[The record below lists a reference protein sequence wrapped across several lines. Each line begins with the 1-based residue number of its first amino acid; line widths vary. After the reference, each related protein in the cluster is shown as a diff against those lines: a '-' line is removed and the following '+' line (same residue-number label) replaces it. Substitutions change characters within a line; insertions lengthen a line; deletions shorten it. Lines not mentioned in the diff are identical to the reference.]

1 MAGTGFRAVRART
14 LLCYGPE
21 LQPTSMKA
29 EPWDG
34 RDPQWID
41 AQKDLAYWALLRA
54 PLHRKNARIE
64 KNLWSSR
71 LDQVLRD
78 GIAQFDWW
86 YLFPTTDNVAAAVD
100 PAAYSAWAE
109 SDPLCKTYA
118 ASSVLMN
125 FVDHHVWD
133 LGLRHTVKP
142 PAHKACQL
150 CGGSYLES
158 SVHRTFASRLRYRAN
173 VFCGAC
179 SSAIRQYALL
189 KDRKS
194 ILHYIREIHEVTG
207 VPPPLDFGMDK
218 GCVSFMKWDDVARVL
233 LLLRKGCPDPDAV
246 KREFGS
252 WFDALDEAG
261 LLPEGVR
268 TTARGYQCRAKDG
281 HVCLSL
287 GERVIDDF
295 LHDEGIEHEREPR
308 YPFGRYRADFKIGAK
323 YVEYAGLAG
332 DSDYDKRLAGK
343 LHAAK
348 GFGID
353 VIVIFPHALSS
364 RSALRQALGR
374 ALGVAGGG

>member
-233 LLLRKGCPDPDAV
+233 LLLRKGCPDPD
-246 KREFGS
+246 
-252 WFDALDEAG
+252 
-261 LLPEGVR
+261 
-268 TTARGYQCRAKDG
+268 